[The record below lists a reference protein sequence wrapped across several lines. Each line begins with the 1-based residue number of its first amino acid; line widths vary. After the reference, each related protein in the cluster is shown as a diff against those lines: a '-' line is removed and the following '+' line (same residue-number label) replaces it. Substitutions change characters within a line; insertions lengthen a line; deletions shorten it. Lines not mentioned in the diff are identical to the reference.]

1 MKPIFYLFFICVSLL
16 AISCKNNVAE
26 NKQCI
31 EYIIA
36 EDDSLGKIRNHACK
50 EQSLSKT
57 IHQYIEALNTLDTKD
72 CSSEFNKAFN
82 NHKKAWLNTL
92 VVTDNHPNLRGEM
105 HDLFALIETSKD
117 SAEFK
122 ILVKNIWDTWAEVG
136 KAIK

>member
-1 MKPIFYLFFICVSLL
+1 VLT
-16 AISCKNNVAE
+16 ISCKKNVAE

-36 EDDSLGKIRNHACK
+36 KDDSLGKIRNHACK

-57 IHQYIEALNTLDTKD
+57 IHQYIGALNALDTKD
-72 CSSEFNKAFN
+72 CAPAFNQAFN

-92 VVTDNHPNLRGEM
+92 KVTDNYSHLRGEM
-105 HDLFALIETSKD
+105 HDLFAVIETSKD
-117 SAEFK
+117 STEFK
-122 ILVKNIWDTWAEVG
+122 ILINNIWSTWAEVE